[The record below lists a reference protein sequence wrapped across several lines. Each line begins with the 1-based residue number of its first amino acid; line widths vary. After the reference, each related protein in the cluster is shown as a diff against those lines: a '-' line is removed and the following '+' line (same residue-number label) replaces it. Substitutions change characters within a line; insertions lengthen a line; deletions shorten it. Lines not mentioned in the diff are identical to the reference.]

1 MPPQLHHR
9 CGTWVRADRAAE
21 SSRGV
26 GPLQL
31 PPDCEALRQHVAGGE
46 GPSPLLG
53 GAATFLERLG
63 SLSCLEERILADMAA
78 RAWLSQLGVG
88 PGPPHLVESAVS
100 PPPLEPLSEVR
111 ERLAALRRRSV
122 TRDYAATVGAPPGAP
137 LVALGLGL
145 GLSEN
150 KGLAATVQ
158 GPPVAKPPSSDAQAM
173 MLGSFLA
180 PEGHGGA
187 SHMALGFGAEAAVGA
202 HRAALRGAALEAD
215 ARRDASGGVVDW
227 EALRVVPP
235 QPSPGEVPAVW
246 LQAEV
251 DRGKVAPLGATP
263 VASVEAIRQMHHL
276 ASREGQP
283 CAHCAAH
290 DCVVDNHLLGA
301 LGHMGLPYAPL
312 GRREMERQPAVPP
325 HRLTPED
332 DRVVSALMAGRL
344 KSGGVVVPP
353 EGVASAVDLPH
364 FIHYKAEHAP
374 PPGFSGG
381 SPGEALSAVDR
392 AVLPIL
398 EALNLPEACRGP
410 ESDVEMGGGGR
421 SRSHS
426 LAEEAC
432 EATSRRPPTPGREA
446 GGGPREGKG
455 PSARNL
461 NQAWADAATSRKPR
475 HVVDFKSSGTNSRL
489 RSWAFSLIAIG
500 TILAAVTPACY
511 VASADL
517 TAAFHLFTV
526 PAADGPHLGV
536 SWPESGSSSD
546 PGPWRRFWLTRPTF
560 GLSYMPALLSA
571 FTGEMVTTLG
581 RWSWRHVGSPLLHF
595 FAYLDDIFVVG
606 ATRELCERGLADV
619 KLYCARVGYELNDKL
634 RDPRQVG
641 IELLGL
647 VLNTLTMTL
656 ALPAGKRYAMLL
668 MVTLVLNLV
677 GRGWR
682 IPRNFVER
690 LVGKLQSASYV
701 VRGGRSRL
709 WELYQQLAAPGAS
722 HTVDL
727 DPAREVLGWW
737 RDALADE
744 ARCGSRLLVTSV
756 RPDGTEELTTGSD
769 ASGEVGGSVTLG
781 GVTLWYIWDEAAK
794 RLDIGA
800 LEHYPLYCLIER
812 FGWLFVGLLLKIE
825 TDNQGNV
832 FAVNKA
838 YSGDPDLVPYLRAT
852 LDTVARED
860 ITLVSK
866 HLIREHNQVHDAL
879 SKAVDEAEVGRVLGE
894 GWFQLS

>member
-1 MPPQLHHR
+1 MLPRLHCR
-9 CGTWVRADRAAE
+9 AGTWVRADQAAE
-21 SSRGV
+21 AAREV
-26 GPLQL
+26 GPLRL
-31 PPDCEALRQHVAGGE
+31 PPDCELLRQRVATGG
-46 GPSPLLG
+46 GSPLLLN
-53 GAATFLERLG
+53 GAVTFLERLERLA
-63 SLSCLEERILADMAA
+63 SVDERILAGVAA
-78 RAWLSQLGVG
+78 RAWLAQLGL
-88 PGPPHLVESAVS
+88 PDTEDPAAGPPS
-100 PPPLEPLSEVR
+100 PEPLSDVR
-111 ERLAALRRRSV
+111 QRLAALRHCSV
-122 TRDYAATVGAPPGAP
+122 TRAYAELVGAPREGP

-145 GLSEN
+145 GLAEN
-150 KGLAATVQ
+150 KTLAAVAQ
-158 GPPVAKPPSSDAQAM
+158 GAPKAKPASYDAQGM
-173 MLGSFLA
+173 MEGSFLA

-187 SHMALGFGAEAAVGA
+187 AHMALGFGAEAAVGA
-202 HRAALRGAALEAD
+202 RRADLREAAILVD
-215 ARRDASGGVVDW
+215 AQRDASGGAVNW
-227 EALRVVPP
+227 GALREPP
-235 QPSPGEVPAVW
+235 PAPSSCEVPEAW
-246 LQAEV
+246 LEAERA
-251 DRGKVAPLGATP
+251 RGKVAPWGPTP

-290 DCVVDNHLLGA
+290 DCVVDNHLLGS
-301 LGHMGLPYAPL
+301 LGCMGLPYGPL
-312 GRREMERQPAVPP
+312 GRREMERQPRVPP
-325 HRLTPED
+325 HRLTSED
-332 DRVVSALMAGRL
+332 DLVVSAMMAARV
-344 KSGGVVVPP
+344 KNGGLVEPP
-353 EGVASAVDLPH
+353 DGATTSVDQPH
-364 FIHYKAEHAP
+364 FIHWKTEHAP

-381 SPGEALSAVDR
+381 SPDEALAAVDR
-392 AVLPIL
+392 AVAPIL
-398 EALNLPEACRGP
+398 EALHLPAALVGGMA
-410 ESDVEMGGGGR
+410 DLEMGEGGR
-421 SRSHS
+421 PRSRS
-426 LAEEAC
+426 LAEEAR
-432 EATSRRPPTPGREA
+432 EASGRRPPTPGRGGE
-446 GGGPREGKG
+446 GGPGAGEGL
-455 PSARNL
+455 SARGL
-461 NQAWADAATSRKPR
+461 NQAWANAATSRKPR

-500 TILAAVTPACY
+500 MILAAVTPACF

-517 TAAFHLFTV
+517 TAAFHVFTV

-546 PGPWRRFWLTRPTF
+546 PGPWRQFWLTRPTF

-581 RWSWRHVGSPLLHF
+581 RWAWRYMGSPLLHF

-619 KLYCARVGYELNDKL
+619 KLYCDRVGYVLNDKL

-656 ALPAGKRYAMLL
+656 ALPVGKRYAMLL
-668 MVTLVLNLV
+668 MVTLVLSLV
-677 GRGWR
+677 VRGWR

-709 WELYQQLAAPGAS
+709 WEFYQQLAAPGSS

-727 DPAREVLGWW
+727 GPARGVLVWW

-744 ARCGSRLLVTSV
+744 ARCGSRLLVTLV

-769 ASGEVGGSVTLG
+769 ASGEVGGSVSLG
-781 GVTLWYIWDEAAK
+781 GVTLWFIWDEAAK
-794 RLDIGA
+794 RLDIGT
-800 LEHYPLYCLIER
+800 LEHYPPHYLIER

-838 YSGDPDLVPYLRAT
+838 YTGDPDLVPYLRAT

-879 SKAVDEAEVGRVLGE
+879 SKAVDETEVGRVLGG
-894 GWFQLS
+894 GWYQLA